1 MMSVVQKETRTA
13 GPLYPIASVDSA
25 LRILLM
31 FRGQR
36 ALRLTD
42 AARSLGVAHSTAHR
56 LLAML
61 QHYGFVQRDPDSR
74 RYFPGP
80 SLVEIGLSAVGTMD
94 LRTYARPFLERV
106 AEDVGETAYLAI
118 LEGRNLVWIDSAESS
133 NLLRLTSRTGQMAP
147 AFLLSAG
154 RVLLAELPDGAVAQL
169 YAPGALPQ
177 TTRWIKTR
185 DQLEAVL
192 RTIRARQYEVNVG
205 DPEPGISSVSV
216 VIRDRLRRAR
226 AALTIGAPEFRLP
239 AERMESVAMLLLR
252 TAATIAE
259 GLD

>member
-1 MMSVVQKETRTA
+1 VQKA

-25 LRILLM
+25 LKILLM

-42 AARSLGVAHSTAHR
+42 AARTLGVAHSTAHR

-61 QHYGFVQRDPDSR
+61 HHHGFILRDPASR

-80 SLVEIGLSAVGTMD
+80 SLVEIGLSAIGTID
-94 LRTYARPFLERV
+94 LRNHARPFLERI
-106 AEDVGETAYLAI
+106 AEEVGETTYLAV
-118 LEGRNLVWIDSAESS
+118 LEGRNLVWIDSAEST
-133 NLLRLTSRTGQMAP
+133 NLLRLTSRTGQMGM
-147 AFLLSAG
+147 AFLYSAG
-154 RVLLAELPDGAVAQL
+154 RVLLAEMPAGALAQL

-185 DQLEAVL
+185 DDLDAAL
-192 RTIRARQYEVNVG
+192 HTIRGRQYEVNIG

-216 VIRDRLRRAR
+216 VIRDRLGRAR
-226 AALTIGAPEFRLP
+226 AALSVGAPEFRLP
-239 AERMESVAMLLLR
+239 SDRMEPVAMVLLQI
-252 TAATIAE
+252 AATIAQ

>member
-1 MMSVVQKETRTA
+1 MSAVQKERPIA
-13 GPLYPIASVDSA
+13 GPLYPVASVDSA

-42 AARSLGVAHSTAHR
+42 AARTLGVAHSTAHR

-61 QHYGFVQRDPDSR
+61 DHHGFVQRDPASR

-80 SLVEIGLSAVGTMD
+80 SLVEIGLSAIGTMD
-94 LRTYARPFLERV
+94 LRNYARPFLERV
-106 AEDVGETAYLAI
+106 AEEVGETAYLAV
-118 LEGRNLVWIDSAESS
+118 LEGRNLVWIDSAESTS
-133 NLLRLTSRTGQMAP
+133 LLRLTSRNGQMGT
-147 AFLLSAG
+147 AFLFSAG
-154 RVLLAELPDGAVAQL
+154 RVLLAEMPEGAIAQL
-169 YAPGALPQ
+169 YPPGALPQ

-185 DQLEAVL
+185 HQLEAAL
-192 RTIRARQYEVNVG
+192 RSIRQRRYEVNMG

-226 AALTIGAPEFRLP
+226 AALSVGAPEFRLP
-239 AERMESVAMLLLR
+239 AERMESVAMFLLE
-252 TAATIAE
+252 TAAAISE